1 MIYTTN
7 PKKQRQYD
15 RTDYQKEPYW
25 IQRRPVRTKRL
36 LRAVLIPAALGGAG
50 LFFGGRGRPFSAHRV
65 GDDRLFAALHCAVAH
80 CDHYLEKRPCRLPRC
95 GHLPV

>member
-36 LRAVLIPAALGGAG
+36 LRAVLIPAVLGVLAYFWAAG
-50 LFFGGRGRPFSAHRV
+50 KTLFCAPGG
-65 GDDRLFAALHCAVAH
+65 
-80 CDHYLEKRPCRLPRC
+80 
-95 GHLPV
+95 

>member
-25 IQRRPVRTKRL
+25 IQRQPVRTKRL
-36 LRAVLIPAALGGAG
+36 LRAVLIPAVLGMLAYFGRQGKTLFCALSG
-50 LFFGGRGRPFSAHRV
+50 
-65 GDDRLFAALHCAVAH
+65 
-80 CDHYLEKRPCRLPRC
+80 
-95 GHLPV
+95 